1 MGTTAEKL
9 QYTVKAVDAIQA
21 AITEKGVPVADD
33 VELASYAGK
42 IMKIEDRKPLHNF
55 IERKSYQII
64 YRKGATYPA
73 QYESEQHNI
82 DGRDKYKMDYG
93 IRETGWAAILLNL
106 NLNAGSPSGP
116 VPDGGRS
123 VAGVSREYLD
133 NFIPKFNGYYLETVL
148 SDDNKY
154 VRLVTL
160 GYSKAG
166 ECDGTDFYTRAQ
178 VVNGVNLHGIT
189 AATQTGFHRIAKL
202 SEDVGL
208 ILYYVKTNSS
218 GIAGGQTVRMFRVN
232 RDGTVKL
239 FSGLSA
245 VGGGNAT
252 TEYVVRFGNSLHAP
266 NQVMVLLK
274 KVVTNSS
281 KEWVRD
287 EYTCF
292 ELSCNTLTS
301 NNAGSTTTGFN
312 QIRTSRTNADG
323 TTTAVNN
330 DFGNTNTYE
339 FFNTDFANDI
349 ATFIRVPK
357 AAPQNVVMYSYFGDN
372 RANPLTANPKKTAE
386 TLREEGY
393 FFYPDMYI
401 KKRRADG
408 NYVMHTDSGGI
419 ETEVIMEATTGLFYE
434 AQEG

>member
-9 QYTVKAVDAIQA
+9 QYTVKAVDAIQT
-21 AITEKGVPVADD
+21 AITEKGVLVADD

-42 IMKIEDRKPLHNF
+42 IMEIEDRKPLHNF
-55 IERKSYQII
+55 IERKDYQIAHI
-64 YRKGATYPA
+64 MF
-73 QYESEQHNI
+73 HNSTRYTVA
-82 DGRDKYKMDYG
+82 DTERYKMDYG
-93 IRETGWAAILLNL
+93 LRAAGWAENL
-106 NLNAGSPSGP
+106 SGFVLP
-116 VPDGGRS
+116 GFSGDIVTA
-123 VAGVSREYLD
+123 AGVSREYLD

-154 VRLVTL
+154 VRLVTMS
-160 GYSKAG
+160 YSKAG
-166 ECDGTDFYTRAQ
+166 ECDGTDFYSMAQ

-202 SEDVGL
+202 SEDAGL
-208 ILYYVKTNSS
+208 ILYYVKTDSS

-252 TEYVVRFGNSLHAP
+252 TEYVVRFGSSLHAP
-266 NQVMVLLK
+266 NQVMVLIK
-274 KVVTNSS
+274 KVVKNSS

-301 NNAGSTTTGFN
+301 NNAGSTTTGFS

-330 DFGNTNTYE
+330 AFGNTDTYE

-349 ATFIRVPK
+349 AVFIRVPK

-401 KKRRADG
+401 TKRRADG
-408 NYVMHTDSGGI
+408 NYVMHTDSGGT
-419 ETEVIMEATTGLFYE
+419 EAEVIMEATTGLFYG